1 VTAGR
6 QLRPALSSFIVLTL
20 LTGVV
25 YPAILFG
32 VAMIFPHQAE
42 GSLVRR
48 GGTIVGSTLIAQAF
62 TRDAYFHPR
71 PSAAGDGYDPTQSG
85 GSNLAPNNP
94 RLIEAV
100 RQAAEAYRKQNAL
113 PPNAPI
119 PVEAVTR
126 SGSGLDPEI
135 SPQDARLQAARVAKA
150 RGVEVSTVLRLI
162 FERTRGRDLGV
173 LGEPRVS
180 VLDLNLALDDRAPL
194 KR

>member
-1 VTAGR
+1 MTAGQ